1 MEVVHRLLNYPSL
14 QIIQRKDM
22 FNFSLDTVML
32 SFFVT
37 INKDVKRI
45 LDIGTNN
52 AAIPLLLSTRCDKPI
67 IGLEIQKEAI
77 DLAQKNIVLNHLED
91 QITVVHEAVQTYSLG
106 NNEKKFGLIVCNPP
120 FFDLNQHQQTKQNP
134 MIMMARHE
142 ITLNLKELIE
152 HASRLLENQGRF
164 AMIHRPDRFI
174 EIMDMMMSYD
184 IMPKRIRFIH
194 PKESK
199 RAHMLMIE
207 GIYKGKRGGFIV
219 EPPLIAHNEDGSY
232 SDEVMS
238 YFGGEINE

>member
-1 MEVVHRLLNYPSL
+1 MEVVHRLLNYPGL